1 NSKVQVAAVELPE
14 DDDAPMP
21 TQRAEVVAKTSNVV
35 TAYASAPAQSPATQ
49 ILTVPTPTARAAAV
63 ESDDEA
69 EVDPVTTA
77 SASDKGTASGW
88 MVQI

>member
-1 NSKVQVAAVELPE
+1 YMPSASRRDGGNLLASRKNSKVQVAAVELPE

-49 ILTVPTPTARAAAV
+49 I
-63 ESDDEA
+63 
-69 EVDPVTTA
+69 
-77 SASDKGTASGW
+77 
-88 MVQI
+88 